1 MNGLPPQNVEMEQS
15 VLGAILQD
23 NDTFAE
29 LVDTLQEDDF
39 YRDAHRLLYRA
50 MRDLFQDNIPI
61 DVLSVNEWLKKKDRL
76 DAIGGPAYLA
86 ELIELVPTVAHVD
99 YHARVVREKSVL
111 RAVIQMTNDI
121 VVECHEEDADAD
133 KLIDRA
139 ETRILDV
146 RQAASGGAF
155 QTAAAGVR
163 DALHHLEQLA
173 ASSGEVTGLATGFSD
188 LDKLTGGLQSGNML
202 VVAGRPSMGKTTF
215 ALNIAAHVAQ
225 GKNPVAIFS
234 LEMTARELWLRLLSA
249 ETQINSEKFRR
260 GKLGKEEWRRLTD
273 AASTFHATKL
283 FMSDS
288 VVTVG
293 GIRTQARRIKAQAGG
308 LSMVIVD
315 YLQLLTGQGRAESR
329 QQEVSALSRALKRLA
344 VELDCVV
351 VAVSQLN
358 RAPESR
364 SGNKP
369 MLADLRES
377 GAIEQDADLV
387 ALLYRD
393 EAYNTDSDD
402 RGVAEINIA
411 KHRNGPT
418 GTLQLAFRSEFT
430 RFDNLARQA
439 RGSAD
444 GPLRR
449 SADGRLQSSN
459 GYDAAGNPPNPPIQE
474 RLGWRLQRKS

>member
-1 MNGLPPQNVEMEQS
+1 MSGLPPQNMEMEQS
-15 VLGAILQD
+15 VLGAVLQN
-23 NDTFAE
+23 NDAFAQ
-29 LVDTLQEDDF
+29 LADTLQAEDF
-39 YRDAHRLLYRA
+39 YHETHRWLYRA
-50 MRDLFQDNIPI
+50 MLDLFHDNIPI
-61 DVLSVNEWLKKKDRL
+61 DVLSVNEWLKKKGRL

-86 ELIELVPTVAHVD
+86 ELVELVSTAAHVD
-99 YHARVVREKSVL
+99 YHASVVRKKSILRVV
-111 RAVIQMTNDI
+111 IQTANDI
-121 VVECHEEDADAD
+121 VAECHEEDADAD
-133 KLIDRA
+133 ELIDRA

-146 RQAASGGAF
+146 RQATSGGAF
-155 QTAAAGVR
+155 QTAAAGVS
-163 DALHHLEQLA
+163 DALRHLEKLA
-173 ASSGEVTGLATGFSD
+173 ESSGEVTGLATGFSD
-188 LDKLTGGLQSGNML
+188 LDKLTGGLQAGNMV
-202 VVAGRPSMGKTTF
+202 VVAGRPSMGKTTL

-249 ETQINSEKFRR
+249 EAQINSEKFRR
-260 GKLGKEEWRRLTD
+260 GKLEKEEWGRLND
-273 AASTFHATKL
+273 AASTFHKTKL

-288 VVTVG
+288 VATVG
-293 GIRTQARRIKAQAGG
+293 GIRAQARHIKAQAGG

-329 QQEVSALSRALKRLA
+329 QQEVSSLSRALKRLA
-344 VELDCVV
+344 VEFDCVV

-377 GAIEQDADLV
+377 GAIEQDADFV

-393 EAYNTDSDD
+393 EAYNPDSDD
-402 RGVAEINIA
+402 RGVAEINIS

-418 GTLQLAFRSEFT
+418 GALKLAFRSEFT

-439 RGSAD
+439 QG
-444 GPLRR
+444 
-449 SADGRLQSSN
+449 SADGRLQPSSR
-459 GYDAAGNPPNPPIQE
+459 YDAAGNPPNPPI
-474 RLGWRLQRKS
+474 

>member
-1 MNGLPPQNVEMEQS
+1 MSSLPPQNVEMEQS
-15 VLGAILQD
+15 VLGAALQN
-23 NDTFAE
+23 NDAFAQ
-29 LVDTLQEDDF
+29 LADTLQAEDF
-39 YRDAHRLLYRA
+39 YHETHRWLYRA
-50 MRDLFQDNIPI
+50 MLALFHENIPI

-86 ELIELVPTVAHVD
+86 ELVELVPTAAHVD
-99 YHARVVREKSVL
+99 YHAHVVRQKSLL
-111 RAVIQMTNDI
+111 RSVIRTANDI
-121 VVECHEEDADAD
+121 VAECHEEDADAD
-133 KLIDRA
+133 ELIDRA

-146 RQAASGGAF
+146 RHAASSGAF
-155 QTAAAGVR
+155 QSAAAGVS
-163 DALHHLEQLA
+163 DALLHLEKLA
-173 ASSGEVTGLATGFSD
+173 ESSGEVTGLTTGFSD

-202 VVAGRPSMGKTTF
+202 VVAGRPSMGKTTL

-225 GKNPVAIFS
+225 AKNPVAIFS

-249 ETQINSEKFRR
+249 EAQINSERFRR

-288 VVTVG
+288 VATVG
-293 GIRTQARRIKAQAGG
+293 GIRAQARRIKAQAGG

-344 VELDCVV
+344 VQLDCVV

-364 SGNKP
+364 SGNRP

-377 GAIEQDADLV
+377 GAIEQDGDLV

-393 EAYNTDSDD
+393 EAYNPDSND

-418 GTLQLAFRSEFT
+418 GTLKLAFRSEFT

-439 RGSAD
+439 LGSMD
-444 GPLRR
+444 
-449 SADGRLQSSN
+449 DRLQPN
-459 GYDAAGNPPNPPIQE
+459 GRHDAAGNPPNPPV
-474 RLGWRLQRKS
+474 

>member
-1 MNGLPPQNVEMEQS
+1 MSSLPPRNVEMEQS
-15 VLGAILQD
+15 VLGAVLQN
-23 NDTFAE
+23 NDTFAQ
-29 LVDTLQEDDF
+29 LADTLQAEDF
-39 YRDAHRLLYRA
+39 YHETHRWLYRA
-50 MRDLFQDNIPI
+50 MLELFHDNIPI
-61 DVLSVNEWLKKKDRL
+61 DVLSVNERLKKKDHL

-86 ELIELVPTVAHVD
+86 ELVELVPTAVHVD
-99 YHARVVREKSVL
+99 YHARVVREKSIL
-111 RAVIQMTNDI
+111 RAVIQTANDI
-121 VVECHEEDADAD
+121 VAACYEEDADAD
-133 KLIDRA
+133 ELIDRA

-146 RQAASGGAF
+146 RQAASGGTF
-155 QTAAAGVR
+155 QTAAAGVS
-163 DALHHLEQLA
+163 DALHHLEELA

-188 LDKLTGGLQSGNML
+188 LDKLTGGLQAGNMV
-202 VVAGRPSMGKTTF
+202 VVAGRPSMGKTTL

-249 ETQINSEKFRR
+249 EAQINSEKFRA
-260 GKLGKEEWRRLTD
+260 GKLEKGEWGRLND
-273 AASTFHATKL
+273 AASMFHATKL

-288 VVTVG
+288 VATAG
-293 GIRTQARRIKAQAGG
+293 GIRAQARRIKAQAGG

-315 YLQLLTGQGRAESR
+315 YLQLLTSQGRAESR

-393 EAYNTDSDD
+393 EAYNPDSDD

-418 GTLQLAFRSEFT
+418 GALKLAFRSEFT

-439 RGSAD
+439 RGSAN
-444 GPLRR
+444 
-449 SADGRLQSSN
+449 GRLQPSSRH
-459 GYDAAGNPPNPPIQE
+459 DAAGNPPNPPI
-474 RLGWRLQRKS
+474 